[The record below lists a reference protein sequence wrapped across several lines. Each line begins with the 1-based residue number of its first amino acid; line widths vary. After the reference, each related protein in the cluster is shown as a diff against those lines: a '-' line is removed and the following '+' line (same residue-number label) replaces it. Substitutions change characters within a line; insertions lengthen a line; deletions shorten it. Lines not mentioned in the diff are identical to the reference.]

1 MENFDKFAEKLR
13 CGVTVARF
21 FNIQTLTGCHESILA
36 SSAQA
41 RASLNQTRFQVSE
54 YFALDFSSAT
64 VKYPL

>member
-1 MENFDKFAEKLR
+1 MWPNRESLR
-13 CGVTVARF
+13 EVSVARF

-41 RASLNQTRFQVSE
+41 SLNQTRFSE